1 MFQAITR
8 AFAEAFRN
16 LRNNFFQTFL
26 SVLGIIIGV
35 GALVAMLAMIDGL
48 ELFARE
54 KIAERSS
61 LENLIIRSQKDSRV
75 DGIYTERDTIAILSP
90 EVMAE
95 LQDSMPY
102 AATGQLMSQG
112 STIGYTSDSSKIGL
126 RYMATT
132 LPILDPP
139 ADSIILHGSLFSE
152 VEATRGDKLAF
163 INSRLALRLLPEGD
177 TLTENALGKQV
188 YLYGDS
194 LAVCGVFRAND
205 DDSSLQFVMP
215 LNALSGLAKAPKVY
229 PDMNLA
235 LDNVHDVLPAQ
246 EFADGWLER
255 HFADIPNATESMTQ
269 SGYLEQLAEGI
280 LVFRLV
286 MSFLIGIAVVVGG
299 VGVMNVLLMAIT
311 ERTAEIGVRKAVG
324 ANRGNIIT
332 QFLAESVAVSAI
344 GCFFGLILGM
354 LVALIAAPILNMFV
368 DDLQFQAVFT
378 LNTLLVVGLVALIT
392 GIIFGTYPARKAA
405 GLDPV
410 EAIRR

>member
-1 MFQAITR
+1 MLQAITR

-61 LENLIIRSQKDSRV
+61 LENLIIRSETEGDI
-75 DGIYTERDTIAILSP
+75 DGIYSERDTIAILSP
-90 EVMAE
+90 AVMAE
-95 LQDSMPY
+95 LLDSLPY
-102 AATGQLMSQG
+102 AATGQLMSRG
-112 STIGYTSDSSKIGL
+112 STIGYSSDSSKIGL
-126 RYMATT
+126 RYVATT

-139 ADSIILHGSLFSE
+139 KDSIILHGALFTQ
-152 VEATRGDKLAF
+152 EAAERGDKLAF
-163 INSRLALRLLPEGD
+163 INTNLARKLLPEGD
-177 TLTENALGKQV
+177 TLTEHTLGKQF
-188 YLYGDS
+188 YLFGDS
-194 LAVCGVFRAND
+194 LAVCGVFKAND
-205 DDSSLQFVMP
+205 EDKSLQFVMP
-215 LNALSGLAKAPKVY
+215 LNALSSLTKAPNAY

-269 SGYLEQLAEGI
+269 SGYLEQLAEGL

-324 ANRGNIIT
+324 ANRRNIIT

-368 DDLQFQAVFT
+368 DDLEFQAVFT
-378 LNTLLVVGLVALIT
+378 LNTLFVVGIVALVT